1 MTASRPCGSDGI
13 YCIRCALPVA
23 GTGWVADLTVSGAE
37 PGAVHFGCLTLDE
50 QFEVADNVA
59 RHIDRLSE
67 GE

>member
-1 MTASRPCGSDGI
+1 MPAPRPLGSNGI
-13 YCIRCALPVA
+13 YCTRCALPVA
-23 GTGWVADLTVSGAE
+23 GTGWVADLTISGDE

-50 QFEVADNVA
+50 QFEVAESVT